1 VKQKVDSSAFW
12 EKMRFKYKLS
22 FLDENTL
29 SEVFSLKV
37 SPLSA
42 SLFLAGFGIAMIVL
56 TSLVIVGTPIH
67 NYLPG
72 YLDDDMRE
80 QLLTNGLK
88 TDALEEVIRV
98 QSSYLDNIN
107 ALLNGTSE
115 ITKMPTL
122 DTTKVL
128 VEELKKSEMLTEFV
142 RTYEEEEKFS
152 LNAPLS
158 LSLPENLIFYKPV
171 RGYVSSHYD
180 LKEKHFGI
188 DVAANVKESV
198 LATMSGTVIFAGFE
212 ATGGYVIEL
221 QHPSGII
228 SVYKHNAVLLKKQ
241 GEMVNA
247 GEVIAIVGNS
257 GTLSNGTH
265 LHFELWNRGKALNPE
280 DFISF

>member
-22 FLDENTL
+22 FLDEKSL
-29 SEVFSLKV
+29 SEVFSLKL
-37 SPLSA
+37 SPLTVALS
-42 SLFLAGFGIAMIVL
+42 LAGFGIVMIVL
-56 TSLVIVGTPIH
+56 TSVVIVQTPIH

-72 YLDDDMRE
+72 YLNDDMRE
-80 QLLTNGLK
+80 QLLANGLK
-88 TDALEEVIRV
+88 AEALEDVIRV
-98 QSSYLDNIN
+98 QSGYLDNIN

-115 ITKMPTL
+115 IAKMPTL
-122 DTTKVL
+122 DTGKVQ

-152 LNAPLS
+152 LNAPA

-171 RGYVSSHYD
+171 RGYVSGHYD

-188 DVAANVKESV
+188 DVAAKAKESV
-198 LATMSGTVIFAGFE
+198 LATMRGTVIFAGFE

-241 GEMVNA
+241 GETVNA

-257 GTLSNGTH
+257 GTLSSGTH
-265 LHFELWNRGKALNPE
+265 LHFELWNKGKALNPE
-280 DFISF
+280 EFISF